1 MFAVECTSFCSETKM
16 LDMSVMMN
24 HLQSSNT
31 QISLMLSSVLQGLRI
46 YIVVCCPSVLCY
58 TEKLSSDVNGRL
70 MTVKTAGGQE
80 LLQAIFAYTQTLK

>member
-1 MFAVECTSFCSETKM
+1 M

-46 YIVVCCPSVLCY
+46 YIAVCCPSVLCY

-70 MTVKTAGGQE
+70 TTVKTAGGQE
-80 LLQAIFAYTQTLK
+80 LLQAIFAYTQTSK